1 MTGTHRPRGNVCFGP
16 SSSSGGTQRGRIVRS
31 RIHRKRARIPGTV
44 GREKSNSSLRGRT
57 LALWRAGGAWATA
70 RRARADPRRWGSTG
84 PKDTEGNPKFPKVEE
99 DFGESWP
106 STSASVSIAQLQGL
120 RLGTPTILSFLTK
133 FDAYIL
139 ASIDTG
145 LLNDLGPCQERVAL
159 EFIHMGIMTG
169 RFIRVPSE
177 DNENIG
183 VTC

>member
-1 MTGTHRPRGNVCFGP
+1 M
-16 SSSSGGTQRGRIVRS
+16 
-31 RIHRKRARIPGTV
+31 
-44 GREKSNSSLRGRT
+44 
-57 LALWRAGGAWATA
+57 
-70 RRARADPRRWGSTG
+70 
-84 PKDTEGNPKFPKVEE
+84 EE

-159 EFIHMGIMTG
+159 KFIHMGMGIMTG